1 MKTESYPG
9 GNPSNLDMHTEAY
22 KLCFFDYVKEIG
34 PWGSPFTFVSYGVTY
49 KQMIAKIQ
57 QSPEFLNFIILSIM
71 DFEKQSEYEKALGIL
86 QEAGISQEQL
96 QNTLNEVL
104 S

>member
-1 MKTESYPG
+1 
-9 GNPSNLDMHTEAY
+9 
-22 KLCFFDYVKEIG
+22 
-34 PWGSPFTFVSYGVTY
+34 
-49 KQMIAKIQ
+49 MIAKIQ
-57 QSPEFLNFIILSIM
+57 HSPEFLNFIILSII
-71 DFEKQSEYEKALGIL
+71 DLEKQSEYEKALGVL

>member
-1 MKTESYPG
+1 MKTESYPEG
-9 GNPSNLDMHTEAY
+9 SISNLDMEMKRY
-22 KLCFFDYVKEIG
+22 KLCFSDYVKGIG
-34 PWGSPFTFVSYGVTY
+34 PWGSPFTFTSYGITY
-49 KQMIAKIQ
+49 EQMIAKIQ
-57 QSPEFLNFIILSIM
+57 QSPDFLNFISLSII
-71 DFEKQSEYEKALGIL
+71 DLEKQSEYEKALGVL

>member
-1 MKTESYPG
+1 MKTESYLG
-9 GNPSNLDMHTEAY
+9 GSTSNLDMHLKAY

-34 PWGSPFTFVSYGVTY
+34 PRGSPFTFLTYGVTY
-49 KQMIAKIQ
+49 KQMIAKIE
-57 QSPEFLNFIILSIM
+57 QSPEFLNFMILFIIDL
-71 DFEKQSEYEKALGIL
+71 EKQSEYEKALDVL